1 MIKDKFKIQKTN
13 NNQKGVLMNV
23 HIPLTINELEIL
35 NKVLIGFNTR
45 EITQKETYKGSA
57 LQTLTDKILK
67 LNNKLNKQ

>member
-1 MIKDKFKIQKTN
+1 
-13 NNQKGVLMNV
+13 MNV